1 VKKVALHTLGCK
13 LNFSETS
20 SIGKQFMK
28 NGFEVVDFS
37 QEADVY
43 VINTCTVTE
52 NAERDCRQ
60 VVRKALRTNPGAY
73 VMVTGCYAQ
82 LRPDEIAGIDGVDV
96 VLGSKEKFD
105 VFAFMDNF
113 EKRDLACIFVSP
125 TEDLSTEFG
134 FASSGEADSRT
145 RAYFKIQDGCDYK
158 CTFCTI
164 PLARGASR
172 SMDPGKAVEKFAE
185 LLDHGYKE
193 IILTGV
199 NVGDYGKATTR
210 GTASGGNVDS
220 TFYNLLL
227 KLLDVPGDFR
237 LRISSIEPNLLTDQI
252 LELTAGSEKMAKHF
266 HIPLQSGSPSILR
279 LMQRR
284 YNTAFYEKLI
294 YRAKKKIPGVGIGVD
309 VITGFPGEGEKE
321 FMETHNFLLGL
332 PVSYFHVFTYSE
344 RPRTKAINMSG
355 MVDVAERKRRTNV
368 LRIMSQKKKDDFYA
382 GMTGKTVDVLFES
395 QAQRD
400 KGEKNSD
407 HSQRDKAGVMRG
419 FSSEYVKISHP
430 FDPALTNKFTKFKIN
445 STDGEHCFGEV
456 VENETVTS

>member
-1 VKKVALHTLGCK
+1 MKRVALHTLGCK

-28 NGFEVVDFS
+28 NGFEVVDFN

-60 VVRKALRTNPGAY
+60 VVRRALRTNPGAY

-82 LRPDEIAGIDGVDV
+82 LRPDEIAGIEGVDV
-96 VLGSKEKFD
+96 VLGSREKFD
-105 VFAFMDNF
+105 VFAFIDNF

-134 FASSGEADSRT
+134 FASSGDADSRT

-193 IILTGV
+193 MILTGV
-199 NVGDYGKATTR
+199 NVGDYGK
-210 GTASGGNVDS
+210 NVDS
-220 TFYNLLL
+220 SFYKLLL
-227 KLLDVPGDFR
+227 KLLEVPGDYR

-252 LELTAGSEKMAKHF
+252 LELTAGSDKMAKHF

-279 LMQRR
+279 MMQRR
-284 YNTAFYEKLI
+284 YNTAYYEKLV
-294 YRAKKKIPGVGIGVD
+294 YRANKMIPGLGIGVD

-344 RPRTKAINMSG
+344 RPRTKAISMSG
-355 MVDVAERKRRTNV
+355 MVDVAERKRRTNM
-368 LRIMSQKKKDDFYA
+368 LRIMGQKKRDDFYG
-382 GMTGKTVDVLFES
+382 GMVGKTVDVLFE
-395 QAQRD
+395 
-400 KGEKNSD
+400 NTNY
-407 HSQRDKAGVMRG
+407 SQRGGAGVMKG
-419 FSSEYVKISHP
+419 FSSEYVKVSHP
-430 FDPALTNKFTKFKIN
+430 FNPEFTNKFAKFKIL
-445 STDGEHCFGEV
+445 SSDGEHCYGEIV
-456 VENETVTS
+456 

>member
-1 VKKVALHTLGCK
+1 MKRVALHTLGCK

-28 NGFEVVDFS
+28 NGFEVVDFN

-60 VVRKALRTNPGAY
+60 VVRRALRTNPGAY

-82 LRPDEIAGIDGVDV
+82 LRPDEIAGIEGVDV
-96 VLGSKEKFD
+96 VLGSREKFD
-105 VFAFMDNF
+105 VFAFIDNF

-134 FASSGEADSRT
+134 FASSGDADSRT

-193 IILTGV
+193 MILTGV
-199 NVGDYGKATTR
+199 NVGDYGK
-210 GTASGGNVDS
+210 NVDS
-220 TFYNLLL
+220 SFYKLLL
-227 KLLDVPGDFR
+227 KLLEVPGDYR

-252 LELTAGSEKMAKHF
+252 LELTAGSDKMAKHF

-279 LMQRR
+279 MMQRR
-284 YNTAFYEKLI
+284 YNTAYYEKLV
-294 YRAKKKIPGVGIGVD
+294 YRANKMIPGLGIGVD

-344 RPRTKAINMSG
+344 RPRTKAISMSG
-355 MVDVAERKRRTNV
+355 MVDVAERKRRTNM
-368 LRIMSQKKKDDFYA
+368 LRIMGQKKRDDFYG
-382 GMTGKTVDVLFES
+382 GMVGKTVDVLFE
-395 QAQRD
+395 
-400 KGEKNSD
+400 NTNY
-407 HSQRDKAGVMRG
+407 SQRGGAGVMKG
-419 FSSEYVKISHP
+419 FSSEYVKVSHP
-430 FDPALTNKFTKFKIN
+430 FNPEFTNKFAKFKIL
-445 STDGEHCFGEV
+445 SSDGEHCHGEV
-456 VENETVTS
+456 VENESVTA

>member
-1 VKKVALHTLGCK
+1 MKKVALHTLGCK

-28 NGFEVVDFS
+28 NGFEVVDFN

-60 VVRKALRTNPGAY
+60 VVRRALRTNPGAY

-82 LRPDEIAGIDGVDV
+82 LRPDEIAGIEGVDV
-96 VLGSKEKFD
+96 VLGSREKFD
-105 VFAFMDNF
+105 VFAFIDNF

-134 FASSGEADSRT
+134 FASSGDADSRT

-193 IILTGV
+193 MILTGV
-199 NVGDYGKATTR
+199 NVGDYGK
-210 GTASGGNVDS
+210 NVDS
-220 TFYNLLL
+220 SFYKLLL
-227 KLLDVPGDFR
+227 KLLEVPGDYR

-252 LELTAGSEKMAKHF
+252 LELTAGSDKMAKHF

-279 LMQRR
+279 MMQRR
-284 YNTAFYEKLI
+284 YNTAYYEKLV
-294 YRAKKKIPGVGIGVD
+294 YRANKMIPGLGIGVD

-344 RPRTKAINMSG
+344 RPRTKAINMPG
-355 MVDVAERKRRTNV
+355 MVDVAERKRRTNM

-382 GMTGKTVDVLFES
+382 GMIGKTVDVLFE
-395 QAQRD
+395 
-400 KGEKNSD
+400 NSD
-407 HSQRDKAGVMRG
+407 HSGAMKG

-430 FDPALTNKFTKFKIN
+430 YDHAFTNKFAKFKIL
-445 STDGEHCFGEV
+445 SSDGEHCYGEIV
-456 VENETVTS
+456 

>member
-1 VKKVALHTLGCK
+1 MKRVALHTLGCK

-60 VVRKALRTNPGAY
+60 VVRRALRRNPGAY

-82 LRPDEIAGIDGVDV
+82 LRPDEIAGIEGVDV

-105 VFAFMDNF
+105 VFAFISQGDRDGF
-113 EKRDLACIFVSP
+113 EKRELACIFVSP
-125 TEDLSTEFG
+125 TEDLSGEFG
-134 FASSGEADSRT
+134 FASSGEGDSRT

-172 SMDPGKAVEKFAE
+172 SMDPGKAVERFAE
-185 LLDHGYKE
+185 LLEQGYKE

-199 NVGDYGKATTR
+199 NVGDFGKATSGKSIS
-210 GTASGGNVDS
+210 GTDMS
-220 TFYNLLL
+220 FYRLLL
-227 KLLDVPGDFR
+227 RLLDVRGDYR
-237 LRISSIEPNLLTDQI
+237 LRISSIEPNLLTDAI
-252 LELTAGSEKMAKHF
+252 LELTAGEERMARHF
-266 HIPLQSGSPSILR
+266 HIPLQSGSPAILR

-284 YNTAFYEKLI
+284 YNTAFYERLI
-294 YRAKKKIPGVGIGVD
+294 HRAKRMIPGVGIGVD

-344 RPRTKAINMSG
+344 RPRTKAMSMPG
-355 MVDVAERKRRTNV
+355 MVDVAERKRRTNM
-368 LRIMSQKKKDDFYA
+368 LRIMGQKKRDDFYG
-382 GMTGKTVDVLFES
+382 GMVGKTVDVLFE
-395 QAQRD
+395 
-400 KGEKNSD
+400 NTN
-407 HSQRDKAGVMRG
+407 HSQRGGAGVMKG
-419 FSSEYVKISHP
+419 FSSEYVKVSHP
-430 FDPALTNKFTKFKIN
+430 FNPEFTNKFAKFKIL
-445 STDGEHCFGEV
+445 SSDGEHCHGEV
-456 VENETVTS
+456 VENESVTA

>member
-1 VKKVALHTLGCK
+1 MKKVALHTLGCK

-20 SIGKQFMK
+20 SIGRQFIK
-28 NGFEVVDFS
+28 NGFEVVDFN
-37 QEADVY
+37 QAADVY

-82 LRPDEIAGIDGVDV
+82 LRPEEISNIEGVDV

-105 VFAFMDNF
+105 VFSFIDNF
-113 EKRDLACIFVSP
+113 EKKDLACIFVSP

-172 SMDPGKAVEKFAE
+172 SMDPGKAVEKFSE

-199 NVGDYGKATTR
+199 NVGDYGK
-210 GTASGGNVDS
+210 NVDTS
-220 TFYNLLL
+220 FYDLLL
-227 KLLDVPGDFR
+227 KLIEVPGDYR

-252 LELTAGSEKMAKHF
+252 LELTAGSDKMAKHF
-266 HIPLQSGSPSILR
+266 HIPLQSGSPAILR

-284 YNTAFYEKLI
+284 YTTAFYEKLI
-294 YRAKKKIPGVGIGVD
+294 YRAKKKVPGVGIGVD

-344 RPRTKAINMSG
+344 RPRTKAINMPG
-355 MVDVAERKRRTNV
+355 VVDVAERKRRTNM

-382 GMTGKTVDVLFES
+382 GMTGKTVDVLFE
-395 QAQRD
+395 
-400 KGEKNSD
+400 NSD
-407 HSQRDKAGVMRG
+407 HSGVMKG

-430 FDPALTNKFTKFKIN
+430 FDPAFTNKFSKFKIL
-445 STDGEHCFGEV
+445 STDGEHCHGELC
-456 VENETVTS
+456 E

>member
-1 VKKVALHTLGCK
+1 
-13 LNFSETS
+13 
-20 SIGKQFMK
+20 MK
-28 NGFEVVDFS
+28 NGFEVVDFN

-60 VVRKALRTNPGAY
+60 VVRRALRTNPGAY

-82 LRPDEIAGIDGVDV
+82 LRPDEIAGIEGVDV
-96 VLGSKEKFD
+96 VLGSREKFD
-105 VFAFMDNF
+105 VFAFIDNF

-134 FASSGEADSRT
+134 FASSGDADSRT

-193 IILTGV
+193 MILTGV
-199 NVGDYGKATTR
+199 NVGDYGK
-210 GTASGGNVDS
+210 NVDS
-220 TFYNLLL
+220 SFYKLLL
-227 KLLDVPGDFR
+227 KLLEVPGDYR

-252 LELTAGSEKMAKHF
+252 LELTAGSDKMAKHF

-279 LMQRR
+279 MMQRR
-284 YNTAFYEKLI
+284 YNTAYYEKLV
-294 YRAKKKIPGVGIGVD
+294 YRANKMIPGLGIGVD

-344 RPRTKAINMSG
+344 RPRTKAINMPG
-355 MVDVAERKRRTNV
+355 AVDVAERKRRTNM
-368 LRIMSQKKKDDFYA
+368 LRITSQKKKDVFYT
-382 GMTGKTVDVLFES
+382 GMIGKTVDVLFE
-395 QAQRD
+395 
-400 KGEKNSD
+400 NSD
-407 HSQRDKAGVMRG
+407 HSGAMKG
-419 FSSEYVKISHP
+419 FSSEYVKVSHP
-430 FDPALTNKFTKFKIN
+430 FNPEFTNKFTKFKIL
-445 STDGEHCFGEV
+445 SSDGEHCYGEIV
-456 VENETVTS
+456 